1 MDEGQK
7 FQHKTVLA
15 MPIKYSNSP
24 GRVIGVFQLVNKFD
38 NLPFTS
44 NDENFLEA
52 FAIFC
57 GMGISNVKMYET
69 ACTAMAKQQV
79 ALEVLSYH
87 AIAPLDEAVKLSR
100 YISPVTVFL
109 SVMINL
115 RQKVPSAATLQLHSF
130 QFDDFSLK
138 DTDMLK
144 VGIIPSV
151 LQVSL
156 RSSL

>member
-7 FQHKTVLA
+7 FRHKTVLA

-57 GMGISNVKMYET
+57 GMGISNVRMYET

-100 YISPVTVFL
+100 YVDLSLLISL
-109 SVMINL
+109 SL
-115 RQKVPSAATLQLHSF
+115 
-130 QFDDFSLK
+130 SLK
-138 DTDMLK
+138 SKISFPGKKFPVQQPCSFSHSSSM
-144 VGIIPSV
+144 ISV
-151 LQVSL
+151 
-156 RSSL
+156 

>member
-1 MDEGQK
+1 MRNTKLAETLCLCRFDLSVDEGQK
-7 FQHKTVLA
+7 FRHKTVLA

-100 YISPVTVFL
+100 YF
-109 SVMINL
+109 
-115 RQKVPSAATLQLHSF
+115 F
-130 QFDDFSLK
+130 YFSQMRKESKTAKLK
-138 DTDMLK
+138 FHL
-144 VGIIPSV
+144 
-151 LQVSL
+151 
-156 RSSL
+156 

>member
-100 YISPVTVFL
+100 YISPASVFL
-109 SVMINL
+109 SVGSLISGKRFPVQRPCSFIHSSSMI
-115 RQKVPSAATLQLHSF
+115 
-130 QFDDFSLK
+130 
-138 DTDMLK
+138 
-144 VGIIPSV
+144 SV
-151 LQVSL
+151 
-156 RSSL
+156 

>member
-100 YISPVTVFL
+100 YISPVSVFL
-109 SVMINL
+109 SVLSLISGKRFPVQRPYSFIHSSSMI
-115 RQKVPSAATLQLHSF
+115 
-130 QFDDFSLK
+130 
-138 DTDMLK
+138 
-144 VGIIPSV
+144 SV
-151 LQVSL
+151 
-156 RSSL
+156 

>member
-7 FQHKTVLA
+7 FRHKTVLA

-100 YISPVTVFL
+100 YFFL
-109 SVMINL
+109 
-115 RQKVPSAATLQLHSF
+115 F
-130 QFDDFSLK
+130 
-138 DTDMLK
+138 LK
-144 VGIIPSV
+144 VGK
-151 LQVSL
+151 
-156 RSSL
+156 

>member
-7 FQHKTVLA
+7 FRHKTVLA

-100 YISPVTVFL
+100 YFYFSTAESKTERLKFHLQAKSSECRYAAAPFIPV
-109 SVMINL
+109 
-115 RQKVPSAATLQLHSF
+115 
-130 QFDDFSLK
+130 
-138 DTDMLK
+138 
-144 VGIIPSV
+144 
-151 LQVSL
+151 
-156 RSSL
+156 

>member
-1 MDEGQK
+1 MLHIYLYLCLYRFDLSVDEGQN
-7 FQHKTVLA
+7 FRHKTVLA

-100 YISPVTVFL
+100 YFFSFSKLESKTAKLKFDL
-109 SVMINL
+109 QAKS
-115 RQKVPSAATLQLHSF
+115 SECGYAATTF
-130 QFDDFSLK
+130 
-138 DTDMLK
+138 
-144 VGIIPSV
+144 IPV
-151 LQVSL
+151 
-156 RSSL
+156 

>member
-1 MDEGQK
+1 MHCRFDLSVDEGQK
-7 FQHKTVLA
+7 FRHKTVLA

-57 GMGISNVKMYET
+57 GMGISNVRMYET

-100 YISPVTVFL
+100 YVDLSLNLSFSLFL
-109 SVMINL
+109 SSSL
-115 RQKVPSAATLQLHSF
+115 
-130 QFDDFSLK
+130 SLK
-138 DTDMLK
+138 SKISFPGKKFPVQQPCSFSHSSSM
-144 VGIIPSV
+144 ISV
-151 LQVSL
+151 
-156 RSSL
+156 

>member
-1 MDEGQK
+1 MDSGQK
-7 FQHKTVLA
+7 FQHRTVLA

-87 AIAPLDEAVKLSR
+87 AVAPLDEAVKLSR
-100 YISPVTVFL
+100 SG
-109 SVMINL
+109 SC
-115 RQKVPSAATLQLHSF
+115 HSNCY
-130 QFDDFSLK
+130 LVK
-138 DTDMLK
+138 MH
-144 VGIIPSV
+144 
-151 LQVSL
+151 
-156 RSSL
+156 